1 MTFDDSKPAFAAM
14 RRPALFC
21 LRRLIPKGGKIGIA
35 VLPRCFRSQKEK
47 GPGAPYAR
55 KFLQ

>member
-1 MTFDDSKPAFAAM
+1 MFARSKPAFAAM
-14 RRPALFC
+14 RRPAFILFT
-21 LRRLIPKGGKIGIA
+21 RLIPKGGKIGIA